1 VQKKQLKTSKMKKD
15 LSKSISEHEGWKW
28 TSSIPSIENDSYLVC
43 NLYEL
48 HDKPIVKMDLSDIRF
63 MISQNVGLEYL
74 VPLAIEKLTADIF
87 LEATF
92 YEGDLL
98 FALLTIINLEPNYW
112 HSHLNQKQDL
122 INLFESNKKNLKKL
136 KTTSEIR
143 KKINDAFTRF
153 ISE

>member
-1 VQKKQLKTSKMKKD
+1 
-15 LSKSISEHEGWKW
+15 
-28 TSSIPSIENDSYLVC
+28 
-43 NLYEL
+43 
-48 HDKPIVKMDLSDIRF
+48 MDLSDIRF